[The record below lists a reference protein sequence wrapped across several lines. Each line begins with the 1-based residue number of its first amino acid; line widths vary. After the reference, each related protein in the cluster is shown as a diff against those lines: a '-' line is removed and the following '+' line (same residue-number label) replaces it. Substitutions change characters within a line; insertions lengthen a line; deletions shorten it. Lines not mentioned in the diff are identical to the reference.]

1 MDYNPNFILISCLII
16 KVIIEEKQRKENE
29 SLSYDDNGHNEMFS
43 EFSTNQ
49 IFFSHFL
56 LGQIQ
61 FQVLLLCKLFFQSC
75 CFNVEKKKSEQNK
88 SFYRPF
94 SNLFYKKKA
103 KKNLKQFYEKKMNIK
118 KNLQELFVLIEENF
132 HF

>member
-1 MDYNPNFILISCLII
+1 MRGGIR
-16 KVIIEEKQRKENE
+16 KQNE
-29 SLSYDDNGHNEMFS
+29 SLSYADNRNNEMFS

-75 CFNVEKKKSEQNK
+75 CFNVWNEKKASKINAFIDPSAI
-88 SFYRPF
+88 SFF
-94 SNLFYKKKA
+94 CKGKA
-103 KKNLKQFYEKKMNIK
+103 KQS
-118 KNLQELFVLIEENF
+118 
-132 HF
+132 